1 MLFFLD
7 ESGTDHG
14 EAPYE
19 VLGAVA
25 IRERDLWNYVQAI
38 ASLER
43 EIFGMRLRD
52 LKSKKRDSWRGLKGK
67 HLLQRDKFRYAAQGP
82 TIEVARCR
90 DMAHAFLQ
98 KGLTGE
104 PPRREEFTAYG
115 QAVLDFVGRLRET
128 AGRFHVKVFAS
139 MVDPAAPRPT
149 DDEMSRR
156 DHAFLFE
163 RFFCYLED
171 TSAGAQGILVF
182 DELERSQSLQVIR
195 RMERYFVE
203 TETGRMRSHRIIPEP
218 FFVHSDLTTAIQTAD
233 IVCYVLNWSY
243 RFGRMTGVTRSE
255 LGPYLERIK
264 PLIYK
269 RVPDEE
275 NGQGHTVYGVTYVD
289 DLRPRSERGGA

>member
-7 ESGTDHG
+7 ESGTDHR

-19 VLGAVA
+19 VLGAVG
-25 IRERDLWNYVQAI
+25 ILERDLWNYVQAV
-38 ASLER
+38 ASLELDV
-43 EIFGMRLRD
+43 FGMRLRD
-52 LKSKKRDSWRGLKGK
+52 LKPGKRGACKELKGK
-67 HLLQRDKFRYAAQGP
+67 HLLQRDKFGYAAQGP
-82 TIEVARCR
+82 RMEPARRR
-90 DMAHAFLQ
+90 DLAHAFLQ
-98 KGLTGE
+98 KGLMAGT
-104 PPRREEFTAYG
+104 PCRDEFTAYG
-115 QAVLDFVGRLRET
+115 QTVLDFVGRLLET
-128 AGRFHVKVFAS
+128 AGRFHAKVFAS

-149 DDEMSRR
+149 DDEMLRR

-163 RFFCYLED
+163 RFFYYLED
-171 TSAGAQGILVF
+171 ISAGAQGILVF

-255 LGPYLERIK
+255 LEPYLERIK